1 MNTGGARE
9 VDCALTVIA
18 TVVSHPAR
26 DRLIIDAGSKTLS
39 SDQFKGGGYG
49 KVKGHENLIIER
61 LSEEHGIIK
70 VEDGKANLQVG
81 DVIEI
86 IPNHVCP
93 AINLANELFGF
104 RNGELQRVIR
114 VEGRGL
120 NR

>member
-18 TVVSHPAR
+18 TVVSHPAD

-39 SDQFKGGGYG
+39 SDQIKGGGYG
-49 KVKGHENLIIER
+49 KIKGHDNLLIEH
-61 LSEEHGIIK
+61 LSEEHGIVKIK
-70 VEDGKANLQVG
+70 DQNTNLQVG

-93 AINLANELFGF
+93 VVNLTDEVYAF
-104 RNGELQRVIR
+104 RQGRLKRVIYI
-114 VEGRGL
+114 
-120 NR
+120 